1 MKKALMTSMFAFALF
16 AAAQAHATMTAA
28 KADCSAQKAAAERA
42 GAPPKAKADLS
53 ACQAL
58 KGREKTACEKP
69 LKEQAR
75 LNAKATRER
84 IAGIK
89 KAYGCCK
96 NPQKKGCGG

>member
-1 MKKALMTSMFAFALF
+1 MKKALMMTGFALALF
-16 AAAQAHATMTAA
+16 AGTHARAAMTAQPE
-28 KADCSAQKAAAERA
+28 CSAQKAAVESA

-53 ACQAL
+53 SCQAL
-58 KGREKTACEKP
+58 KGREKSACEKP

-75 LNAKATRER
+75 LHAKAARER